1 MLLEVA
7 YLAAHPDGTE
17 TSLDDVFRF
26 HCEVGDRD
34 RSRRRPEPNR
44 VLTFLRRRDLFEEI
58 ERQLLHRAAISAAHT
73 VFSINIAIV
82 IGPTPPGTGV
92 IFDATSRTPSKSTSP
107 RRRVPDFELA
117 SETRFVPT
125 SITTA
130 PRFTRSRVIIPGLP
144 AATIRMSASRVCPPR
159 CSVC

>member
-7 YLAAHPDGTE
+7 YLAAHPDATE

-34 RSRRRPEPNR
+34 RSRRRPDRNR

-58 ERQLLHRAAISAAHT
+58 ERQLLHRAAISAART
-73 VFSINIAIV
+73 VFSISIAIV

-92 IFDATSRTPSKSTSP
+92 ILDATSRTPSKSTSP
-107 RRRVPDFELA
+107 FNRDPDFAEE
-117 SETRFVPT
+117 SGTRLVPT
-125 SITTA
+125 SITAA
-130 PRFTRSRVIIPGLP
+130 PGFTISRLIIPALP
-144 AATIRMSASRVCPPR
+144 AATIRMSACRVWAGR
-159 CSVC
+159 SAV

>member
-7 YLAAHPDGTE
+7 YLAAHPDATE

-34 RSRRRPEPNR
+34 RSRRRPDRNR

-58 ERQLLHRAAISAAHT
+58 ERQLLHRAAISAART
-73 VFSINIAIV
+73 VFSISIAIV

-92 IFDATSRTPSKSTSP
+92 IFEATSRTDSKSTSP
-107 RRRVPDFELA
+107 CSRVPVLVPG
-117 SETRFVPT
+117 SLTRLVPT

-130 PRFTRSRVIIPGLP
+130 PGFTMSPVTMRGLP
-144 AATIRMSASRVCPPR
+144 AATIRISAVRVCDLR
-159 CSVC
+159 STV